1 MILLHTVK
9 TGTMPNHYGS
19 GKKPQHGSGKGKR
32 TGGDPAFA
40 NRNVQQLRREAAGLR
55 KQHCLTSKM
64 RRLELIK
71 FIKKHEG
78 K

>member
-9 TGTMPNHYGS
+9 RGTMPNHY
-19 GKKPQHGSGKGKR
+19 KKPQHGSGKGKR

-64 RRLELIK
+64 RRNELIK
-71 FIKKHEG
+71 FIKQHEG